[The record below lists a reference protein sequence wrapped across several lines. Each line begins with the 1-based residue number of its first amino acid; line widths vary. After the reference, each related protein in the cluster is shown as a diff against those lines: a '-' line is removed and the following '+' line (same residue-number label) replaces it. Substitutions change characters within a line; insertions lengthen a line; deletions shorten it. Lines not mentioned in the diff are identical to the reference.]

1 MQDRAAARPACTQGI
16 HAAMHSLGDLIFA
29 LGQWLHT
36 TPLNGFALWIQ
47 TTPPSKLTTEN
58 FWVVP
63 TAQSIHILAIAA
75 VFGSV
80 LMINLRILELVG
92 AGRTLEQTARRYL
105 PWIWWGLAILLATG
119 LVIGLSDPI
128 RELTNAIFWFKMIL
142 VAIAALVSLW
152 FQSSVRRNAA
162 LWQAAPER
170 RAVVRAGAAGV
181 IVLWCVIMVAG
192 RWIAYAPT

>member
-1 MQDRAAARPACTQGI
+1 MQDRAVARGARTLGI

-36 TPLNGFALWIQ
+36 TPLNGLALWIQ
-47 TTPPSKLTTEN
+47 TTPPSKLINQT

-63 TAQSIHILAIAA
+63 YTQSIHILAIAA
-75 VFGSV
+75 VFGSAG
-80 LMINLRILELVG
+80 MINLRILELVG
-92 AGRTLEQTARRYL
+92 TGRTLDQTARRYL
-105 PWIWWGLAILLATG
+105 PWIWWGLLVLLATG
-119 LVIGLSDPI
+119 VVMIFSDPI

-142 VAIAALVSLW
+142 IVIAALVSLW
-152 FQSSVRRNAA
+152 FQSSVRRNLA
-162 LWQAAPER
+162 LWEASPER

>member
-1 MQDRAAARPACTQGI
+1 
-16 HAAMHSLGDLIFA
+16 MHSLGDLIFA

-47 TTPPSKLTTEN
+47 TLPLNEAIVSH

-63 TAQSIHILAIAA
+63 FTQSIHILAIAA

-80 LMINLRILELVG
+80 AMINLRILELVG
-92 AGRTLEQTARRYL
+92 MGRTLEQTAERYL
-105 PWIWWGLAILLATG
+105 PWIWWGLLVLLATG
-119 LVIGLSDPI
+119 VVLILSDPI

-142 VAIAALVSLW
+142 VVIAALVSLW
-152 FQSSVRRNAA
+152 FQASVRRHAA
-162 LWQAAPER
+162 WWADAPQR
-170 RAVVRAGAAGV
+170 RAVVRAGATGV
-181 IVLWCVIMVAG
+181 LVLWCVIMVAG